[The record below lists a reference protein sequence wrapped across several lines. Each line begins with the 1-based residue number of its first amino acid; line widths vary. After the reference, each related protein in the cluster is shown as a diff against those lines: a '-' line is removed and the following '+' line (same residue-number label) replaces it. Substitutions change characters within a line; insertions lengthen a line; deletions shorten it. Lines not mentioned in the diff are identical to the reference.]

1 MTNFMAT
8 GPVPIAI
15 LISGRGTNMAAL
27 VRAAAAGTLN
37 ADIRLVLSNKA
48 DAAGLEFATA
58 AGIRT
63 LVLSHRDFA
72 TREDYDRALV
82 AHLREAGV
90 RYVALA
96 GFMRI
101 LTHEF
106 LGPFA
111 GRVIN
116 IHPAILPSFPGTH
129 AQKQALDYGVKVSG
143 CTVHFVDE
151 GTDTGIIIAQQT
163 VPVLDG
169 DDEDSLSARILAQEN
184 ELYPQALNDVLCG
197 RISVVGRRTIRK
209 S

>member
-1 MTNFMAT
+1 MTNVMAP
-8 GPVPIAI
+8 GRVPIAI

-27 VRAAAAGTLN
+27 VRAAASGTLN

-48 DAAGLEFATA
+48 DAAGLEFADA

-90 RYVALA
+90 QYVALA

>member
-1 MTNFMAT
+1 MA
-8 GPVPIAI
+8 
-15 LISGRGTNMAAL
+15 SL

-37 ADIRLVLSNKA
+37 ADIRLVLSNKP
-48 DAAGLEFATA
+48 DAAGLQFAAA
-58 AGIRT
+58 AGINT

-82 AHLREAGV
+82 THLRDAGV
-90 RYVALA
+90 EYVALA

-111 GRVIN
+111 GRVVN
-116 IHPAILPSFPGTH
+116 IHPAILPAFPGTH
-129 AQKQALDYGVKVSG
+129 AQRQALDYGAKVAG

-151 GTDTGIIIAQQT
+151 GTDTGIIIAQRT
-163 VPVLDG
+163 VPIIDD
-169 DDEDSLSARILAQEN
+169 DDEESLSARILAQEN
-184 ELYPQALNDVLCG
+184 ELYPQALDDVLCG
-197 RISVVGRRTIRK
+197 RISVIGRRTIRK

>member
-1 MTNFMAT
+1 MTNVMAP
-8 GPVPIAI
+8 GRVPIAI
-15 LISGRGTNMAAL
+15 LISGRGTNMTAL
-27 VRAAAAGTLN
+27 VRAAASGTLN

-48 DAAGLEFATA
+48 DAAGLEFADA

-90 RYVALA
+90 QYVALA

>member
-1 MTNFMAT
+1 MTNDRIMNRI
-8 GPVPIAI
+8 PIAI
-15 LISGRGTNMAAL
+15 LISGRGTNMASL

-37 ADIRLVLSNKA
+37 ADIRLVLSNKP
-48 DAAGLEFATA
+48 DAAGLQFAAA
-58 AGIRT
+58 AGINT

-82 AHLREAGV
+82 THLRDAGV
-90 RYVALA
+90 EYVALA

-111 GRVIN
+111 GRVVN
-116 IHPAILPSFPGTH
+116 IHPAILPAFPGTH
-129 AQKQALDYGVKVSG
+129 AQRQALDYGAKVAG

-151 GTDTGIIIAQQT
+151 GTDTGIIIAQRT
-163 VPVLDG
+163 VPIIDD
-169 DDEDSLSARILAQEN
+169 DDEESLSARILAQEN
-184 ELYPQALNDVLCG
+184 ELYPQALDDVLCG
-197 RISVVGRRTIRK
+197 RISVIGRRTIRK

>member
-1 MTNFMAT
+1 MTNVM
-8 GPVPIAI
+8 GPGRVPIAI

-27 VRAAAAGTLN
+27 VRAAASGTLN

-48 DAAGLEFATA
+48 DAAGLEFADA

-72 TREDYDRALV
+72 TREDYDRVLV

-90 RYVALA
+90 QYVALA

>member
-1 MTNFMAT
+1 MTNVMAP
-8 GPVPIAI
+8 GRVPIAI

-27 VRAAAAGTLN
+27 VRAAASGTLN

-48 DAAGLEFATA
+48 DAAGLEFANA

-90 RYVALA
+90 QYVALA

>member
-1 MTNFMAT
+1 MAP
-8 GPVPIAI
+8 GRVPIAI

-27 VRAAAAGTLN
+27 VRAAASGTLN

-48 DAAGLEFATA
+48 DAAGLEFANA

-90 RYVALA
+90 QYVALA

>member
-1 MTNFMAT
+1 MAP
-8 GPVPIAI
+8 GRVPIAI

-27 VRAAAAGTLN
+27 VRAAASGTLN

-48 DAAGLEFATA
+48 DAAGLEFADA

-90 RYVALA
+90 QYVALA

>member
-1 MTNFMAT
+1 MTNVM
-8 GPVPIAI
+8 GPGRVPIAI

-27 VRAAAAGTLN
+27 VRAAASGTLN

-48 DAAGLEFATA
+48 DAAGLEFADA

-72 TREDYDRALV
+72 TREDYDRVLV

-90 RYVALA
+90 QYVALA

-129 AQKQALDYGVKVSG
+129 AQKQALDY
-143 CTVHFVDE
+143 E
-151 GTDTGIIIAQQT
+151 I
-163 VPVLDG
+163 
-169 DDEDSLSARILAQEN
+169 
-184 ELYPQALNDVLCG
+184 G
-197 RISVVGRRTIRK
+197 RANV
-209 S
+209 

>member
-1 MTNFMAT
+1 VTNVMAP
-8 GPVPIAI
+8 GRVPIAI

-27 VRAAAAGTLN
+27 VRAAASGTLN

-48 DAAGLEFATA
+48 DAAGLEFADA

-90 RYVALA
+90 QYVALA